1 MEVGLSKGARVAA
14 FGALLVAAAANSRC
28 TGGCYNHAGAVV
40 VVPATACL
48 MLWGGQSATDD
59 VVCATPQ
66 LSGWNNCTQALT
78 LPGPP
83 LGGAAIVVGPGSRI
97 AYPVG
102 DTRAG
107 VTVTVAGGT
116 TTYTIDAMLDTTS
129 LTITIPVR

>member
-1 MEVGLSKGARVAA
+1 VAA

-28 TGGCYNHAGAVV
+28 TGGCYNHAGTVV

-66 LSGWNNCTQALT
+66 LSGWNHCTQALT
-78 LPGPP
+78 LPASSA
-83 LGGAAIVVGPGSRI
+83 GGSPVVVAPGSKI

-102 DTRAG
+102 GNQPG
-107 VTVTVAGGT
+107 VTITVAGGT
-116 TTYTIDAMLDTTS
+116 ATYTIDAMLDTTS
-129 LTITIPVR
+129 LTITIPVH

>member
-1 MEVGLSKGARVAA
+1 VVA

-28 TGGCYNHAGAVV
+28 GGCYNHAGAVV
-40 VVPATACL
+40 VVPATSCL

-59 VVCATPQ
+59 TVCSTPQ

-78 LPGPP
+78 LPAFSPSGSP
-83 LGGAAIVVGPGSRI
+83 VVVAPGSRI

-102 DTRAG
+102 GMKGPG

-116 TTYTIDAMLDTTS
+116 ATYTIAAMLNTAS
-129 LTITIPVR
+129 LTITIPVH